1 MKYIITLF
9 IFFLLN
15 NAKAEP
21 GLQLQLQDS
30 LGQVDARSSRLAA
43 LFVKEG
49 EAASLFLEAGSF
61 QAEFSGKG
69 KVIFVFITPLASDK
83 NLMITKK
90 IKILT

>member
-9 IFFLLN
+9 IFFLFN

-49 EAASLFLEAGSF
+49 EAASPFL
-61 QAEFSGKG
+61 
-69 KVIFVFITPLASDK
+69 
-83 NLMITKK
+83 
-90 IKILT
+90 